1 MDVIFHIDEPE
12 KHPLPPGNV
21 RNLLQY
27 AQDTQ
32 SQRRIEVP
40 TNGGAMTA
48 LKAENARAGG
58 FYPVMEALAE
68 KQRAGYAYIRP

>member
-12 KHPLPPGNV
+12 KRPLPPGNV

-32 SQRRIEVP
+32 SQRRIEVRQ
-40 TNGGAMTA
+40 TA
-48 LKAENARAGG
+48 AR
-58 FYPVMEALAE
+58 
-68 KQRAGYAYIRP
+68 